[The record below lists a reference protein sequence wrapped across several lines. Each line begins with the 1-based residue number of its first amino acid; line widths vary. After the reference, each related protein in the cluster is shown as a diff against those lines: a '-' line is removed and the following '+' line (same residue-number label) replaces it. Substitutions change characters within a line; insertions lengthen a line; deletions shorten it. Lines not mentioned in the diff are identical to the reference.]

1 MITGEQMKAA
11 RMLLNWD
18 VSTLARTA
26 SVDEATVLAME
37 AGNDAPVEA
46 QTLIQ
51 ETLEAAGVEF
61 PDRETVRLKTAP

>member
-1 MITGEQMKAA
+1 MISGEQVKAA

-26 SVDEATVLAME
+26 SVDDETVLAIE
-37 AGNDAPVEA
+37 AGNDTPVQA

-51 ETLEAAGVEF
+51 ETLEAAGAEF